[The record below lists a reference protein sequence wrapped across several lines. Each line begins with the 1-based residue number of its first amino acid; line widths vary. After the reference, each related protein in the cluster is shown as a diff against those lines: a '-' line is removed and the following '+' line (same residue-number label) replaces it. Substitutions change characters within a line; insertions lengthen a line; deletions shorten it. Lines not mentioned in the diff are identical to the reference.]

1 MDIPRPQNARAKR
14 IRRIL
19 YVGGSIVVLL
29 LITVGLSRLKPA
41 APTVAGAT
49 VYTDVVKRGSM
60 LRNVCGLG
68 TLIPEEILW
77 IPAETSASVDRIV
90 MLPGAV
96 VNPETVILE
105 MSNPDLALSLV
116 DARWQIRQ
124 GEAGYASTE
133 ARLQTDLL
141 NQRAMAADIEAQY
154 QQSLLQAET
163 DEALAR
169 EGSGSE
175 LNAKLSRLRTVGLK
189 KRFDIEQERSVI
201 YRQSVEAQLNEQFVI
216 SILFLVGVA
225 FLSCYIP
232 AYRSTRVDPLVAL
245 RHD

>member
-14 IRRIL
+14 IRRIF

-29 LITVGLSRLKPA
+29 LITVDLSRLKPA

-60 LRNVCGLG
+60 LRNVCEIG

-77 IPAETSASVDRIV
+77 IPAETSARVDRIV

-105 MSNPDLALSLV
+105 MSNPDLAFSLV
-116 DARWQIRQ
+116 DTRWQIRQ
-124 GEAGYASTE
+124 GEAGYVSTE
-133 ARLQTDLL
+133 AGLQTDLL

-175 LNAKLSRLRTVGLK
+175 LNAKLSRLRAVGLK

-225 FLSCYIP
+225 FLSCSIP
-232 AYRSTRVDPLVAL
+232 AYRATRVDPLVAL

>member
-1 MDIPRPQNARAKR
+1 MDIPHPQNAKAKR

-41 APTVAGAT
+41 APAVEGAT
-49 VYTDVVKRGSM
+49 VYTDVAKRGSM
-60 LRNVCGLG
+60 LRNVRGLG
-68 TLIPEEILW
+68 TLIQEEILW
-77 IPAETSASVDRIV
+77 IPAETSVRVDRIV

-96 VNPETVILE
+96 VEPETVIRE
-105 MSNPDLALSLV
+105 MSNPDLEFSLV
-116 DARWQIRQ
+116 DARWQLRQ

-163 DEALAR
+163 DEALTR

-175 LNAKLSRLRTVGLK
+175 LNTKLSRLRAVGLK

-201 YRQSVEAQLNEQFVI
+201 YGQSVEAQLNEQFVI

-225 FLSCYIP
+225 FLSCSIP
-232 AYRSTRVDPLVAL
+232 AYRATRVDPLVAL